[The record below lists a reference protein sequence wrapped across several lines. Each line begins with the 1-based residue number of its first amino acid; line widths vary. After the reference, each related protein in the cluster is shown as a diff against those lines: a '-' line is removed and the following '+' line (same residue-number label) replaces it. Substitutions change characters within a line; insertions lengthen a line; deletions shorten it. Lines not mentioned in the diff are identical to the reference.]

1 MKQKALFNINRLI
14 SETENAVSP
23 EAAFMLDLDYTIRK
37 MNEYQSGYYY
47 KKITKE
53 QNPEYFAPS
62 TVMINY
68 ICVIDKSC
76 LPTTTE
82 ENKYTDTNR
91 IIYHTNDQEYYVC
104 AFSDGKPSRTYKPS
118 SLNCIRQMYYQIIG
132 ADLDKQLQKSSDF
145 YDICDSGTDRH
156 LRIQEAISHMRK
168 YNIDCDYVD
177 VEEYIKEKDIDLEIM
192 SKKQFETKLFDK
204 NRNIVF
210 LCDGIIKYKG
220 EYYILEI
227 KTESSFKWN
236 NRIGVDERHKYQAI
250 TYSLELGIDKV
261 IFIYENRDLCS
272 KKPYLMIITQ
282 EEKDMLVERIAK
294 CDSYASLKV
303 TPPKDENISKKIC
316 QYCDYKTVCKADD
329 CI

>member
-68 ICVIDKSC
+68 VCVIDESC

-104 AFSDGKPSRTYKPS
+104 VFSDGKPSRTYKPS
-118 SLNCIRQMYYQIIG
+118 SMNCVRQMYYQLIG
-132 ADLDKQLQKSSDF
+132 ADIDKQLQKSGDF
-145 YDICDSGTDRH
+145 YGICESGTDRH
-156 LRIQEAISHMRK
+156 ERIQNAISHMK
-168 YNIDCDYVD
+168 YYGIDCEYVN
-177 VEEYIKEKDIDLEIM
+177 VEKYVKDNNLPLEIK
-192 SKKQFETKLFDK
+192 SHKKFETKLYDPI
-204 NRNIVF
+204 RNIVF
-210 LCDGIIKYKG
+210 LCDGIIKYKD
-220 EYYILEI
+220 EYYIIEI
-227 KTESSFKWN
+227 KTESTHKWS
-236 NRIGVDERHKYQAI
+236 NRVSQDDSHSIQAY

-261 IFIYENRDLCS
+261 IFIYENRDVCS
-272 KKPYLMIITQ
+272 KKPYLVTVT
-282 EEKDMLVERIAK
+282 DDNRRFVADRINSCNDYVSK
-294 CDSYASLKV
+294 KIP
-303 TPPKDENISKKIC
+303 PPKVDNKRIC
-316 QYCDYKTVCKADD
+316 QYCDYKTICKVDD
-329 CI
+329 CL